1 VISKKQKEKLDE
13 RFGEDYELDTAN
25 DKDSN
30 KLAEKKHLKRLRG
43 TIFTKCEL
51 PNELFNANRLVKTK
65 IK

>member
-30 KLAEKKHLKRLRG
+30 KMAEKKHLKRLRG